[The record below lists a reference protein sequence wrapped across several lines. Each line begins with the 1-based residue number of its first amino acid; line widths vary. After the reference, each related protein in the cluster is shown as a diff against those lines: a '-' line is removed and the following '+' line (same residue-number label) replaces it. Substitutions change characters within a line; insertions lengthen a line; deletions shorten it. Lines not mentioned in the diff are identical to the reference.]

1 MNPCPNLPARLQSE
15 RKRVLIVGGG
25 FGGAYAARRLG
36 RTLGTRADFEVVL
49 ISDQN
54 YLLFT
59 PMLHEVAAGD
69 LHAPDIVAPLR
80 QLLKGVRCIE
90 GDVTAID
97 LQGRCVEYA
106 VGPQRRAQ
114 RMHFDYLLLAPGAV
128 TNFFGMDGVAENAST
143 MKTLADAALLRNRMV
158 ALLEDAATEPDAAT
172 RRRLMTFVVAGGGFA
187 GVETMG
193 AISEFLR
200 DTVRRYPELDPSV
213 LRCVLVHSGDG
224 ILPEL
229 DARLGRIAHERLRRR
244 GVEFLLGTRVT
255 GYDEW
260 TVRLSRGEPIPA
272 NTLVWT
278 AGTMPAPM
286 LEELPVERV
295 RGRLKVNQCLE
306 LAGHEGVVWAVGD
319 SAAVPDGDGGL
330 HPPTAQHGIRQGLAA
345 AQNIE
350 AAVAGKRPKPFAFAT
365 IGQMAS
371 LGHYTGVAQILG
383 FRFSGF
389 VAWWLWRSVYL
400 AKLPGVARKLRVA
413 IQWTLDWF
421 FPRQVEQLV
430 TRKELE
436 QVQRLA
442 RQVDGDLSTTG
453 QSTQRTEGGR
463 GGSKRPESPADRDTR
478 PAPLGRSSA
487 SDILQDVLQ
496 RAGKSPEQ
504 NLDIAFVTVEVAE
517 DLLQQTAATHASVW
531 LLAPE
536 VVDSLKIADLGC
548 RLEDAEQRA
557 LRAAAVAPTCG
568 TAISSDI
575 EVHAHEA
582 DGSHDVVVCI
592 GVGGGAKL
600 AILLHRGEPFPDGV
614 GASVDHAVQ
623 PLLTALRKQS
633 WIERLETEW
642 AAAKTHL
649 EAEVHDLQQPLT
661 TLRLGIHTLLER
673 AQDLQDRDLVEAAKG
688 LVADTE
694 RVVASAKA
702 LAQSRRAAGAELQSA
717 DPLETVRM
725 LKRQLVE
732 QARAKSIVL
741 HFTLPEEQAE
751 VSLDPKWF
759 ARVLQNLVDNA
770 IKYSPKGSFI
780 AVRAEFTASE
790 FVLHV
795 DDEGPGFAPADLKG
809 LFMPGFGGSAVPT
822 AGEPQTGM
830 GLWIARQAMR
840 AMGGRLWIDRGVRIG
855 ARVSLALPRSR
866 MAAESR

>member
-1 MNPCPNLPARLQSE
+1 MNSFANPRARLQSE
-15 RKRVLIVGGG
+15 PKRVLIVGGG

-80 QLLKGVRCIE
+80 QLLKRVRCIE
-90 GDVTAID
+90 GEVTAID
-97 LQGRCVEYA
+97 LEARCVDCA
-106 VGPQRRAQ
+106 AGPQRRTQ
-114 RMHFDYLLLAPGAV
+114 RMRFDHLLLAPGAV

-143 MKTLADAALLRNRMV
+143 MKTLADAALLRNRMI

-200 DTVRRYPELDPSV
+200 DTVRRYPELDPSM
-213 LRCVLVHSGDG
+213 LRCVLVHPGDG

-229 DARLGRIAHERLRRR
+229 GARLGGIAYERLRRR
-244 GVEFLLGTRVT
+244 GVEFLLGTRVI
-255 GYDEW
+255 GYDDW
-260 TVRLSRGEPIPA
+260 IVRLSRGEPIPA

-278 AGTMPAPM
+278 AGTRSAPVV
-286 LEELPVERV
+286 EELPVEKV
-295 RGRLKVNQCLE
+295 RGRLKVNQYLE

-319 SAAVPDGDGGL
+319 SAAVPDGHGGL

-345 AQNIE
+345 AHNIE
-350 AAVAGKRPKPFAFAT
+350 AAVAGTKPKPFAFAT

-371 LGHYTGVAQILG
+371 LGHCTGVAQILG
-383 FRFSGF
+383 IRFSGF

-442 RQVDGDLSTTG
+442 RQVGGDLVTTS
-453 QSTQRTEGGR
+453 QFALRTEGGR
-463 GGSKRPESPADRDTR
+463 EASKRPKSPADRVTR
-478 PAPLGRSSA
+478 PAPVGRSNDSG
-487 SDILQDVLQ
+487 ILHDVLQ

-504 NLDIAFVTVEVAE
+504 YLDIAFVTVEVAE

-536 VVDSLKIADLGC
+536 VVDSLKIADLGR

-557 LRAAAVAPTCG
+557 LRAAASAP
-568 TAISSDI
+568 SSGAAVGDDI
-575 EVHAHEA
+575 KVHAHEA
-582 DGSHDVVVCI
+582 DGMHDVVVCI
-592 GVGGGAKL
+592 GVGAGAKL
-600 AILLHRGEPFPDGV
+600 ALLLHRSESFSDAV
-614 GASVDHAVQ
+614 GAIVDHAVQ
-623 PLLTALRKQS
+623 PVLTALRKQN

-642 AAAKTHL
+642 AEAKTHL

-661 TLRLGIHTLLER
+661 TLRLGMQSLLER
-673 AQDLQDRDLVEAAKG
+673 AQDLQDRDLVETAKG
-688 LVADTE
+688 LVGETE
-694 RVVASAKA
+694 RAVASAKA
-702 LAQSRRAAGAELQSA
+702 LAHNRRAAGAELQSA

-725 LKRQLVE
+725 LRRQLVE
-732 QARAKSIVL
+732 QARTKSIVL
-741 HFTLPEEQAE
+741 HFALPEEQAE

-759 ARVLQNLVDNA
+759 ARVIQNLVDNA
-770 IKYSPKGSFI
+770 IKYSPKGAFI
-780 AVRAEFTASE
+780 AVSAEFTASE

-795 DDEGPGFAPADLKG
+795 DDEGPGFAPSDLKG
-809 LFMPGFGGSAVPT
+809 LFLPGATGSATPT

-830 GLWIARQAMR
+830 GLWIARHAMR
-840 AMGGRLWIDRGVRIG
+840 AMGGRLWVDRTRRIG
-855 ARVSLALPRSR
+855 ARVSLALPMSR
-866 MAAESR
+866 LAAESR